1 MIDYLTIC
9 RELKTNEYE
18 TIRKYLEDKPQIMKY
33 TPSTGVIEWQFPV
46 REKIRSD
53 NNEVMLHVTNNRIT
67 LSGSPAIS
75 SGNITNVFGSDNVF
89 KSILAH
95 LQAAQPLVQFS
106 LGHPE
111 DFRIVRLDITYNY
124 DLGSAS
130 NVRQALAYLRLADSG
145 RFRVRTQSE
154 TVYWNQSSNLRSG
167 KAYHK
172 GEHLRYLQR
181 KRGDNIEPERILLA
195 DRLLRLELKL
205 GGAWF
210 RRQRKANLDIINYD
224 YKTEHNKYFEQ
235 FIGNI
240 EVNDMN
246 LHERICKAAPTEGQG
261 LSAYRTWSLIKVVGA
276 ESARLSMP
284 KSTWYRHTHILKK
297 AGLTSSDFT
306 SGNILPF
313 RKRVIELQAPVQSWE
328 DLEKRAAIN

>member
-1 MIDYLTIC
+1 MIDYLTIS
-9 RELKTNEYE
+9 RDLKPDEYE
-18 TIRKYLEDKPQIMKY
+18 TIRIYLEDKPQIMKY
-33 TPSTGVIEWQFPV
+33 TPSTGIIDWQFPV

-53 NNEVMLHVTNNRIT
+53 SNEVILHVTHNKIT

-75 SGNITNVFGSDNVF
+75 KGNTTNVFGTDNISE
-89 KSILAH
+89 SIISH
-95 LQAAQPLVQFS
+95 VQAAQPLIPFPI
-106 LGHPE
+106 GHPD
-111 DFRIVRLDITYNY
+111 DFNIMRLDITYNY
-124 DLGSAS
+124 DMGCAS

-181 KRGDNIEPERILLA
+181 KRGDTIGEKRVLLA

-205 GGAWF
+205 GSAWF
-210 RRQRKANLDIINYD
+210 RRQRKANVDIMNYD
-224 YKTEHNKYFEQ
+224 YREEHNKYFEQ
-235 FIGNI
+235 FIGDI

-246 LHERICKAAPTEGQG
+246 LHERICNVAPTEGQG

-284 KSTWYRHTHILKK
+284 KSTWYRHTHILKE
-297 AGLTSSDFT
+297 AGLTTSDFT
-306 SGNILPF
+306 SGNIIPF
-313 RKRVIELQAPVQSWE
+313 RKRVIELSEPVQSWE
-328 DLEKRAAIN
+328 ELEKRAAIN